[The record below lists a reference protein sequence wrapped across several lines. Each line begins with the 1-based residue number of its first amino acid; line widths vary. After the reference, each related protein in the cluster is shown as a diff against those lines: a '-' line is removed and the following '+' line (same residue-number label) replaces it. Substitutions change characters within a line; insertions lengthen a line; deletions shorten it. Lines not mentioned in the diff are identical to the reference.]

1 MSFLTDSQDVLAP
14 FYDLRSF
21 SVTRIICMQET
32 AQKISRISLL
42 IDSPGFLTLSQAIAI
57 KLLGTQTICLQGTS

>member
-1 MSFLTDSQDVLAP
+1 
-14 FYDLRSF
+14 
-21 SVTRIICMQET
+21 MQET

-42 IDSPGFLTLSQAIAI
+42 IDSPGFLTLSQVIAI